1 MKQWLRAHNIP
12 LLLAVMALTVIVA
25 GGFVRINDAGESC
38 PDWPTCFGT
47 LGFDVSEADQTTWY
61 EATGD
66 YDSRGMDHTYTSF
79 EIFTEWFHRLLATGS
94 GAVVI
99 AGLFVVNKRK
109 ETLSSEN
116 LKAAKIALAVVIA
129 QGALG
134 AITVIFDNDSWSVVL
149 HLIFALAYTAWLL
162 YWWLIWLRD
171 VNELPEWATLSP
183 KLAGQEKQG
192 LGIYTLGTLPVLLLG
207 VWVATGEGGAFNQG
221 CSVGWW
227 QGWPLC
233 QGELLPDIMAN
244 LAILVAWVHR
254 VAVIIV
260 AIWLVRSAR
269 AMSARLNGEAKYL
282 NLMMTVATA
291 GFMLNIVVGGLYVI
305 LAGGGEFPEWL
316 SLVHLALGSDV
327 VLLYGLAYTICYL
340 NDSEREV
347 DKLEPLPSDK
357 NS

>member
-1 MKQWLRAHNIP
+1 MKQWLQAHNIP
-12 LLLAVMALTVIVA
+12 LLLAAMALTVIVA

-47 LGFDVSEADQTTWY
+47 WGFDVSEADQEAWY
-61 EATGD
+61 EASGE
-66 YDSRGMDHTYTSF
+66 YDSRGMTHRYTSF

-94 GAVVI
+94 GAVCIV
-99 AGLFVVNKRK
+99 GLLIVHRRK
-109 ETLSSEN
+109 EALSSEN
-116 LKAAKIALAVVIA
+116 LKAGKIALAVVIA

-171 VNELPEWATLSP
+171 VGELPDWATLSTEVSG
-183 KLAGQEKQG
+183 AEKTRFG
-192 LGIYTLGTLPVLLLG
+192 WYTLGTLPVLLLG

-233 QGELLPDIMAN
+233 QGAIIPEIMTN
-244 LAILVAWVHR
+244 MAILAAWIHR
-254 VAVIIV
+254 VAVILV
-260 AIWLVRSAR
+260 ALWLTRSYL
-269 AMSARLNGEAKYL
+269 AMNARLGGEAA
-282 NLMMTVATA
+282 NLQKTMLIGTA
-291 GFMLNIVVGGLYVI
+291 AFIVNIFIGGFYVI

-316 SLVHLALGSDV
+316 SLVHLTLGSGV
-327 VLLYGLAYTICYL
+327 ILLYAQGYTVCYL
-340 NDSEREV
+340 GVEKV
-347 DKLEPLPSDK
+347 PLLQ
-357 NS
+357 